1 MRKLATGCL
10 LLLCAATAN
19 AAWLEASSDHFVI
32 YGDQNEKTIRG
43 FAERLELFHAA
54 MAHVFGKQQQ
64 RPSPSNQGKVRELA
78 DADNSA
84 IAGFY
89 RPRAGAAI
97 AVVPKA
103 KDGGWDF
110 ALSGETILLHEYAHH
125 FMYGQTARIY
135 PRWFVEGFAEFFA
148 GVKFRSDGSVSL
160 GVPPKHRGP
169 ELATAREVPIRR
181 LLAFDGGASDPKP
194 VYESFHGQSWA
205 LFHYLQF
212 APERAGQLDKY
223 QQLLATGDSALEAA
237 EGAFGDLDQL
247 AKDMD
252 AYVQSTRLSVL
263 VIDRKHLD
271 IGTITVR
278 PLRPGEAEVMP
289 VVMRSKVG
297 VTPEQALKLVPEA
310 RRIAARHP
318 DDPAVLTALAEAEFD
333 AGFEDAAIAAA
344 DRALAID
351 PSPINAHIQ
360 KGYALF
366 AKAQSGAL
374 PPESWKEVRGQ
385 FVKAN
390 KIENDHPIP
399 LVRFYLSYLAQGV
412 PPTRNSVSGLEWAM
426 QLAPFDPALR
436 WMVVQQMFRDERL
449 DEAARTVAP
458 LAYSPPPRRAHRAG
472 APVAARDRGPD
483 RGARGPGRSR
493 AGSGHARGELSRISG
508 LGRPDRSSGIRSPC

>member
-1 MRKLATGCL
+1 MRYLATGCFSL
-10 LLLCAATAN
+10 LLFAATAN

-64 RPSPSNQGKVRELA
+64 RPSPSNRVTIFVVSNQGKVRELA

-318 DDPAVLTALAEAEFD
+318 DDPAVLTALAKAEFD
-333 AGFEDAAIAAA
+333 AGFDDAAIAAA

-351 PSPINAHIQ
+351 PSRINAHIQ

-449 DEAARTVAP
+449 DEAARTVAS
-458 LAYSPPPRRAHRAG
+458 LAYSPHPGEHTERARQLLREIEGRIEGPAAQGEVEPAAATPG
-472 APVAARDRGPD
+472 AN
-483 RGARGPGRSR
+483 
-493 AGSGHARGELSRISG
+493 
-508 LGRPDRSSGIRSPC
+508 

>member
-32 YGDQNEKTIRG
+32 YGDQNEKAIRG

-54 MAHVFGKQQQ
+54 MAHMFGKQQQ
-64 RPSPSNQGKVRELA
+64 RPSPSNRVTIFVVSGQDKVRELA
-78 DADNSA
+78 SA
-84 IAGFY
+84 NTRHLAGFY
-89 RPRAGAAI
+89 LPRAGAAI
-97 AVVPKA
+97 AVVPKDKNGFTDLA
-103 KDGGWDF
+103 I
-110 ALSGETILLHEYAHH
+110 SGETVLYHEYAHH
-125 FMYGQTARIY
+125 FMYGQTSRIY
-135 PRWFVEGFAEFFA
+135 PRWFVEGFAEFLA
-148 GVKFRSDGSVSL
+148 GVRFRSDGSVGL
-160 GVPPKHRGP
+160 GVPPDHRGP
-169 ELATAREVPIRR
+169 ELAMARPVPIRR
-181 LLAFDGGASDPKP
+181 LLDFDGGAGDPKH
-194 VYESFHGQSWA
+194 VYDSFYGQSWA
-205 LFHYLQF
+205 LFHLLQF
-212 APERAGQLDKY
+212 EPERAGQFDKY
-223 QQLLATGDSALEAA
+223 QQLLTAGDSALEAA

-247 AKDMD
+247 EKDMD
-252 AYVQSTRLSVL
+252 LYVRRTRFSVL
-263 VIDRKHLD
+263 SIDRKHLD

-278 PLRPGEAEVMP
+278 PLRPAEADVMP

-351 PSPINAHIQ
+351 PSRINAHIQ

-374 PPESWKEVRGQ
+374 PAESWKEVRGQ

-390 KIENDHPIP
+390 KVEHDHPIP
-399 LVRFYLSYLAQGV
+399 LVRFYLSYLEQGE

-426 QLAPFDPALR
+426 QLAPFDPSLR
-436 WMVVQQMFRDERL
+436 WMVVQQMLRDERL
-449 DEAARTVAP
+449 EEAARTVAP
-458 LAYSPPPRRAHRAG
+458 LAYSPHPGEHTERARQLLRETEARIEAAAAEG
-472 APVAARDRGPD
+472 EEEVASAAP
-483 RGARGPGRSR
+483 
-493 AGSGHARGELSRISG
+493 G
-508 LGRPDRSSGIRSPC
+508 LN

>member
-1 MRKLATGCL
+1 MRYLATGCFSL
-10 LLLCAATAN
+10 LLFAATAN

-32 YGDQNEKTIRG
+32 YGDQNEKAIRG

-54 MAHVFGKQQQ
+54 MSHVFGKQEQ
-64 RPSPSNQGKVRELA
+64 RPSPSNRLTIFVVSSQGKVRAAAGAE
-78 DADNSA
+78 NSYM
-84 IAGFY
+84 AGFY

-97 AVVPKA
+97 AVVPKD
-103 KDGGWDF
+103 KDVGWDY
-110 ALSGETILLHEYAHH
+110 ALSGETVLFHEYAHH

-148 GVKFRSDGSVSL
+148 GVKFRSDGSVGL
-160 GVPPKHRGP
+160 GVPPEHRGA
-169 ELATAREVPIRR
+169 ELAMAREVPIRR
-181 LLAFDGGASDPKP
+181 LLAFDGGTGGPKH
-194 VYESFHGQSWA
+194 VYDSFYGQSWA

-212 APERAGQLDKY
+212 APERAGQREKY
-223 QQLLATGDSALEAA
+223 LQLLATGDSALEAA

-247 AKDMD
+247 EKDMD
-252 AYVQSTRLSVL
+252 AYVRRPRFSILA
-263 VIDRKHLD
+263 IDRKHLD

-278 PLRPGEAEVMP
+278 PLPPGEAEVMP

-333 AGFEDAAIAAA
+333 AGFDDAAIVAA

-351 PSPINAHIQ
+351 SNRINAHIQ

-366 AKAQSGAL
+366 AKAKSGAL
-374 PPESWKEVRGQ
+374 PPESWKDVRSQ

-390 KIENDHPIP
+390 KVENDHPIP
-399 LVRFYLSYLAQGV
+399 LVRFYMSYLEQGQ

-436 WMVVQQMFRDERL
+436 WMVVQEMIRDERL
-449 DEAARTVAP
+449 EEAARTVAP
-458 LAYSPPPRRAHRAG
+458 LAYSPHPGEHTERARQLLREIEGRIEGTPAGVEPEQAPAAAG
-472 APVAARDRGPD
+472 AN
-483 RGARGPGRSR
+483 
-493 AGSGHARGELSRISG
+493 
-508 LGRPDRSSGIRSPC
+508 

>member
-1 MRKLATGCL
+1 MRSLVTGCL

-32 YGDQNEKTIRG
+32 YGDQNEKAVQG

-54 MAHVFGKQQQ
+54 MAHVFGRQDK
-64 RPSPSNQGKVRELA
+64 RPSPSNRVTIFVVPSQGKVREVVA
-78 DADNSA
+78 ADNRYL
-84 IAGFY
+84 AGIY
-89 RPRAGAAI
+89 LPRAGAAI
-97 AVVPKA
+97 AVVPKL
-103 KDGGWDF
+103 KSTSSDYEM
-110 ALSGETILLHEYAHH
+110 SGEAVLLHEYAHH
-125 FMYGQTARIY
+125 FMTGMTARTY

-148 GVKFRSDGSVSL
+148 GVKFKADGSVGL
-160 GVPPKHRGP
+160 GAPPLHRAA
-169 ELATAREVPIRR
+169 ELALAREVPIRK
-181 LLAFDGGASDPKP
+181 LLAFDGGAGDAKAG
-194 VYESFHGQSWA
+194 YDSFYGQSWV

-212 APERAGQLDKY
+212 APERAGQLEKY

-237 EGAFGDLDQL
+237 EGAFGDPDRLE
-247 AKDMD
+247 KDMD
-252 AYVQSTRLSVL
+252 AYAQRKRLSIL

-318 DDPAVLTALAEAEFD
+318 DDPTVLTALSEAEFD
-333 AGFEDAAIAAA
+333 AGFHDAAIAAA

-351 PSPINAHIQ
+351 PNRINALIQ

-366 AKAQSGAL
+366 AKAQSGAS

-390 KIENDHPIP
+390 KVENDHPIP
-399 LVRFYLSYLAQGV
+399 LVRFYLSYLEQGE
-412 PPTRNSVSGLEWAM
+412 PPTRNAVSGLEWAM
-426 QLAPFDPALR
+426 QLAPFDPTLR
-436 WMVVQQMFRDERL
+436 WLVVQQMIRDERL
-449 DEAARTVAP
+449 EEAAKTIAP
-458 LAYSPPPRRAHRAG
+458 LAYSPHPGEHTEQARKLLLEIEARVGGPPAEGRVEAAS
-472 APVAARDRGPD
+472 AAAR
-483 RGARGPGRSR
+483 
-493 AGSGHARGELSRISG
+493 EN
-508 LGRPDRSSGIRSPC
+508 

>member
-1 MRKLATGCL
+1 MHKLATGCL

-32 YGDQNEKTIRG
+32 YGDQNEKAIRG

-64 RPSPSNQGKVRELA
+64 RPSPSNRVTIFVVSSQGKVRELVAA
-78 DADNSA
+78 DSPYV
-84 IAGFY
+84 AGIY
-89 RPRAGAAI
+89 LPRAGAAI
-97 AVVPKA
+97 AVVPQD
-103 KDGGWDF
+103 KDLGWDH
-110 ALSGETILLHEYAHH
+110 ALSGETVLFHEYAHH
-125 FMYGQTARIY
+125 FMYGQTSRIY

-148 GVKFRSDGSVSL
+148 GVRFRSDGSVAL
-160 GVPPKHRGP
+160 GVPPEHRGP

-181 LLAFDGGASDPKP
+181 LLAFDGGGGGPKH
-194 VYESFHGQSWA
+194 VYDSFYGQSWA

-212 APERAGQLDKY
+212 APERAGQLQKY

-247 AKDMD
+247 EKDID
-252 AYVQSTRLSVL
+252 AYVRRTRLGVL
-263 VIDRKHLD
+263 AIDRKHLD

-278 PLRPGEAEVMP
+278 PLRAGEAEVMP
-289 VVMRSKVG
+289 VVLRSKVG

-310 RRIAARHP
+310 RRIAAKHP

-333 AGFEDAAIAAA
+333 AGFNDAAIAAA
-344 DRALAID
+344 DRALALD
-351 PSPINAHIQ
+351 PNRINAHIQ

-366 AKAQSGAL
+366 ATAKSDAS

-390 KIENDHPIP
+390 KVEHDHPIP
-399 LVRFYLSYLAQGV
+399 LVRFYMSYLEQGE
-412 PPTRNSVSGLEWAM
+412 PPTRNAVSGLEWAM

-436 WMVVQQMFRDERL
+436 WMVVQQMIRDERL
-449 DEAARTVAP
+449 EEAARTVAP
-458 LAYSPPPRRAHRAG
+458 LAYSPHPGEHTERARQLLREIQGRIGAAAAPRDVDAASATPG
-472 APVAARDRGPD
+472 AN
-483 RGARGPGRSR
+483 
-493 AGSGHARGELSRISG
+493 
-508 LGRPDRSSGIRSPC
+508 